1 MIFTAKERQTGRG
14 EDSEPS
20 SRGGFVHKLPPWVVG
35 RSQLFLT
42 STPLHSLT
50 WGEGPAVRGPGR
62 ARGHRPRDLLRKREL
77 VLENLWAD
85 SEGGGTMQGGS
96 CPPHGAPAPLSAMYP
111 RAPRALGVVSCL
123 HKPGPTRTLKRHRGS
138 GQLTAGMDREVFR
151 WVNREKKKKL
161 RLSCRVDTQGY

>member
-50 WGEGPAVRGPGR
+50 WGEGPAVGGPGR
-62 ARGHRPRDLLRKREL
+62 ARGQRPRDLLCKREL

-85 SEGGGTMQGGS
+85 SEGGG
-96 CPPHGAPAPLSAMYP
+96 
-111 RAPRALGVVSCL
+111 
-123 HKPGPTRTLKRHRGS
+123 
-138 GQLTAGMDREVFR
+138 
-151 WVNREKKKKL
+151 
-161 RLSCRVDTQGY
+161 